1 MITDE
6 ELECKNNEIH
16 NEIPNDSELSEFEI
30 DTYLPS
36 RYEVQ
41 RYLDAEDYL
50 DENGFLVDAPLTAE
64 GWFSLAC
71 TYMIKKHIRPL
82 LAEIA
87 TLKSK
92 NDKLGKE

>member
-1 MITDE
+1 M
-6 ELECKNNEIH
+6 CVN

-30 DTYLPS
+30 DNFLPS
-36 RYEVQ
+36 RHEVQ
-41 RYLDAEDYL
+41 RYLDAEEYL
-50 DENGFLVDAPLTAE
+50 DENGLLVDAPLTAE
-64 GWFSLAC
+64 GWFELAC

-92 NDKLGKE
+92 NDKLDKE

>member
-1 MITDE
+1 MCE
-6 ELECKNNEIH
+6 NNEI
-16 NEIPNDSELSEFEI
+16 NNDSELSEFEI
-30 DTYLPS
+30 DNFLPS
-36 RYEVQ
+36 RHEVQ
-41 RYLDAEDYL
+41 RYLDDEDYL

-82 LAEIA
+82 LKEID

-92 NDKLGKE
+92 MDNKG